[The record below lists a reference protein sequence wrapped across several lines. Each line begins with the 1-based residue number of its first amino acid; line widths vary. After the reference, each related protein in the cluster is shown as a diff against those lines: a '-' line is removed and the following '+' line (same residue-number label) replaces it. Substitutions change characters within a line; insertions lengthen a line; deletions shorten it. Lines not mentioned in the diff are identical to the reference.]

1 MSPLRSSQ
9 TDSCHPGNI
18 LRHVGSWC
26 PGASQ
31 HQGLSVK
38 PAHPLQIFVYHRGF
52 ILGCVTRPA
61 RASPRSPP
69 ALRVQAQIT
78 ARRGCV
84 TPSENWTGTPALGQ
98 ALQSIQ
104 RNLQWTHPN
113 SAGGCPEKPLQGQEQ
128 MGELQTPTQPAI
140 CPDSRPSAG
149 QPLLPTHHLPPC
161 QALLLAPWGLG
172 GNRAEDRIWPGCL
185 GPPYL
190 APPRDRAGR
199 GSSQGVMSL
208 HGS

>member
-26 PGASQ
+26 PGASL

-38 PAHPLQIFVYHRGF
+38 PAHPLQTFVYHRGF
-52 ILGCVTRPA
+52 ILGWVTRPA

-69 ALRVQAQIT
+69 ALRVQAQTT

-84 TPSENWTGTPALGQ
+84 TPRENWTGTPALGQ

-104 RNLQWTHPN
+104 RNLQWTHPD
-113 SAGGCPEKPLQGQEQ
+113 SAGGAQKSPCRGRSRW
-128 MGELQTPTQPAI
+128 AS
-140 CPDSRPSAG
+140 SRPLPS
-149 QPLLPTHHLPPC
+149 PPSVLTVVRLLGSPSSQLTICRPARPSSWLPG
-161 QALLLAPWGLG
+161 GLG
-172 GNRAEDRIWPGCL
+172 GIEQRPGCL
-185 GPPYL
+185 GPPHL
-190 APPRDRAGR
+190 APPRDRAGW